1 MVKQIS
7 RLPPSIMQ
15 FLEFPE
21 NLHDESSDCSEK
33 SVVSGESDDTDG
45 GSDRSTNDY
54 SSEDNGSSAVS
65 EAEDVMDEYESADG
79 DGVGDDVPP
88 FMFIEKIAKFIR
100 FCSNGVAVPLQDDGE
115 WRRRRRR
122 RSGVRMDSS
131 NEEEEEDG

>member
-1 MVKQIS
+1 
-7 RLPPSIMQ
+7 MQ
-15 FLEFPE
+15 FLEFQE

-33 SVVSGESDDTDG
+33 SVVSGKSDDTDG
-45 GSDRSTNDY
+45 GSDSSTNDY

-88 FMFIEKIAKFIR
+88 SMFIEKIAKFIR
-100 FCSNGVAVPLQDDGE
+100 FCSNGVAVPLKDDGE